1 MYRLMQPSDKAAVT
15 ELWQRERGVSAEFVE
30 TAIRRFAGEQNVY
43 VAEENDRIEAVALAV
58 PVTLQGRPGNYLF
71 GLCGQGSLI
80 LAGLIDTLCA
90 QQKLRGEGFTVAVPT
105 SPEQTSLLQEKGF
118 HKAFALRCLPREVER
133 NLWSQADFDSVTAKK
148 LCELRARFWPDTVML
163 TPEQMAVVLGNLYCM
178 GTAEKPVVFTSDTKK
193 PADWGGIICGYN
205 SQEVV
210 LSHVDLAYAG
220 ATPTESS
227 PSYQNKLYKTT
238 IDGGLPAFYFC
249 NTDGSFVMTGC
260 FFHDNYNDQTY
271 FSGGNAVIYNNIL
284 ADSGNA
290 ADGGEG
296 INIKAGCK
304 MDVANNVLYNICT
317 NGFKLSNS
325 GNSESVPLSQFVA
338 YNNTIV
344 DCGWRRSKNKKGGSV
359 WIEKAIAP
367 TFVGNLIYDC
377 RFGMKQPAK
386 NGGDIAH
393 SVIAPNYY
401 FASTETGVKQMS
413 RDADMAVWSDLDIKS
428 ATAGDKDPLFNDF
441 KQNPKMNIN
450 CEIDDPENGAPL
462 PFDRSW
468 DFNLKAN
475 SPAMTG
481 ASTDTQRLFPNGIAF
496 IGMKKVIFANTAD
509 DQNYR
514 FCAPAPVARF
524 GAKL

>member
-1 MYRLMQPSDKAAVT
+1 MTKTITRLATLLAMALLA
-15 ELWQRERGVSAEFVE
+15 
-30 TAIRRFAGEQNVY
+30 TAC
-43 VAEENDRIEAVALAV
+43 ENDNINPYDYAGSDNGADTEQGSTDVVKTALAEYPKGSVVWTRDTTLTESVEIAKGASLYIEPGVTVTCKSDVQV
-58 PVTLQGRPGNYLF
+58 PVE
-71 GLCGQGSLI
+71 I
-80 LAGLIDTLCA
+80 
-90 QQKLRGEGFTVAVPT
+90 
-105 SPEQTSLLQEKGF
+105 
-118 HKAFALRCLPREVER
+118 
-133 NLWSQADFDSVTAKK
+133 
-148 LCELRARFWPDTVML
+148 
-163 TPEQMAVVLGNLYCM
+163 VVLGNLYCM

-227 PSYQNKLYKTT
+227 PSFQNKLYKTSVE
-238 IDGGLPAFYFC
+238 DGLPAFFFC
-249 NTDGSFVMTGC
+249 NTNGSFVMTGC

-271 FSGGNAVIYNNIL
+271 LSGGQAVIYDNIL

-290 ADGGEG
+290 ANGGEG

-304 MDVANNVLYNICT
+304 MDVANNLLYNICT

-325 GNSESVPLSQFVA
+325 GNSETVALSQFVA

-359 WIEKAIAP
+359 WLEKAIAP

-413 RDADMAVWSDLDIKS
+413 RDADLAVWSDSDIKS
-428 ATAGDKDPLFNDF
+428 SAAGDKNPLFTTF
-441 KQNPKMNIN
+441 TQNPKMNIN
-450 CEIDDPENGAPL
+450 CEIDDPEKGAPL
-462 PFDRSW
+462 PYDRSW
-468 DFNLKAN
+468 NFNLKAN

-481 ASTDTQRLFPNGIAF
+481 APTDIQRLFPNGIAF

>member
-1 MYRLMQPSDKAAVT
+1 MTKTISRLATLLA
-15 ELWQRERGVSAEFVE
+15 
-30 TAIRRFAGEQNVY
+30 TALLAT
-43 VAEENDRIEAVALAV
+43 ACENDNINPYDYAGSDNGAGTEQGSTDVVKTALAEYPKGSVVWTHDTTLTESVEIAKGASLYIEPGVTVTCKSEVQV
-58 PVTLQGRPGNYLF
+58 PVE
-71 GLCGQGSLI
+71 I
-80 LAGLIDTLCA
+80 
-90 QQKLRGEGFTVAVPT
+90 
-105 SPEQTSLLQEKGF
+105 
-118 HKAFALRCLPREVER
+118 
-133 NLWSQADFDSVTAKK
+133 
-148 LCELRARFWPDTVML
+148 
-163 TPEQMAVVLGNLYCM
+163 VVLGNLYCM

-227 PSYQNKLYKTT
+227 PSFQNKLYKTSVE
-238 IDGGLPAFYFC
+238 DGLPAFFFC
-249 NTDGSFVMTGC
+249 NTNGSFVMTGC

-271 FSGGNAVIYNNIL
+271 LSGGQAVIYDNIL

-290 ADGGEG
+290 ANGGEG

-304 MDVANNVLYNICT
+304 MDVANNLLYNICT
-317 NGFKLSNS
+317 NGFKLSNA

-359 WIEKAIAP
+359 WLEKAIAP

-428 ATAGDKDPLFNDF
+428 ATAGDKDPLFTDF

-450 CEIDDPENGAPL
+450 CEIDDPEKGAPL

-468 DFNLKAN
+468 SFRLKAG
-475 SPAMTG
+475 SPALTG
-481 ASTDTQRLFPNGIAF
+481 APVDVQQVFPKGLAF
-496 IGMKKVIFANTAD
+496 IGMKKVIFNNTNE
-509 DQNYR
+509 DQDYR